1 MNMLNI
7 KVRLTILNFIEFAVW
22 GAYLTSMGTYLAGVG
37 LGSHIGWFY
46 SVQGIV
52 SIFMPALMGILAD
65 RWMEGQRVLSL
76 CHTLAGAFMIAAS
89 FYGYQAGPNPD
100 FGMLFSLYT
109 LSVAFFMPTIALSY
123 SVAYSAL
130 EKAGLDT
137 VKAFPPIRVWG
148 TVGFI
153 VTMWIVDLCGL
164 QSTPG
169 QWMVSGCLSL
179 VMALYSLTMPRMPI
193 AKEEGKQKTLFEALG
208 LDAFKLFLNPR
219 LAVFLGFAML
229 LGFCLQISNGYANP
243 FITSFGGIEEYQST
257 FGVQHA
263 NILISLSQV
272 SETLCILLIPFFLSR
287 FGIKKVVLIALL
299 GWVLRFGFFG
309 LGNPGSGVWLFLLS
323 MIVYGVAF
331 DFFNI
336 SGSLFVN
343 QSTDD
348 SIRSSAQGLFM
359 MMTNGLGAFVGT
371 LVAQAVINNY
381 VFTPQAQGA
390 SGAEVVAGWQTSWFI
405 FAAYALVVA
414 ILFAIFF
421 RDKQEKKA

>member
-1 MNMLNI
+1 MNI
-7 KVRLTILNFIEFAVW
+7 KFRLTLLNFLEFAVW
-22 GAYLTSMGTYLAGVG
+22 GAYLTSMGTYLDGVG

-76 CHTLAGAFMIAAS
+76 CHALAGAFMIAAS
-89 FYGYQAGPNPD
+89 FYGYQAGSNPD
-100 FGMLFSLYT
+100 FGTLFSFYT

-164 QSTPG
+164 QPTPG

-179 VMALYSLTMPRMPI
+179 LMAAYSLTMPRMPI
-193 AKEEGKQKTLFEALG
+193 NKGEGKQKTLFEALG

-219 LAVFLGFAML
+219 MAVFLGFAML
-229 LGFCLQISNGYANP
+229 LGFCLQISNGFANP
-243 FITSFGGIEEYQST
+243 FITSFGSIPEYADT
-257 FGVQHA
+257 FGVRHA
-263 NILISLSQV
+263 NILISLSQM

-299 GWVLRFGFFG
+299 GWVLRFAFFG

-343 QSTDD
+343 QATDE

-359 MMTNGLGAFVGT
+359 MMTNGLGAFIGT
-371 LVAQAVINNY
+371 LVAQAVINHY
-381 VFTPQAQGA
+381 VYSIKDLGA
-390 SGAEVVAGWQTSWFI
+390 SGAEVIAGWQTCWFI

-414 ILFAIFF
+414 VLFALLF
-421 RDKQEKKA
+421 RPKEK